1 MRTPLILRLFRDKQL
16 LQVKQFDQDQIV
28 IGNKAEVDID
38 LDSDHVSVIHCLI
51 EKRDNHY
58 YLCDLGSA
66 TGTFKNGQAILDEQ
80 VQTGD
85 EIKVGPYSIHFSVGV
100 PRPKA
105 IPQVKPATESKIK
118 VNNDSIVHENTSNE
132 SVSQKIDT
140 SNVANDTKKS
150 NEAEVQFLELNL
162 DEEKIKNQTTKKVEK
177 TKSQKH
183 SSGGNLETVANVV
196 RPEIKKKSQSQNKT
210 KGHWNTIAPASEY
223 KSIYEAVKPKHGNTV
238 EVLICWKERI
248 VHSYHFRKAGKYSL
262 DHQSILPSQWPLI
275 DISQQVQVRPPAGY
289 QIEVFNSEGEQQ
301 TQDLGKNL
309 ILKQGEMIVL
319 NNQEVPV
326 SIVVRF
332 IQSGAAIVLPGP
344 GLIGTNEM
352 LGLTMSLILVG
363 LLAFYIS
370 VTTPK
375 DWQEQKQDEVQRVAQ
390 IILNNPKPK
399 GPAAP
404 PPEPPKEEPKPEPK
418 PEPKVPEKAKLA
430 DQTKDAGGNKTEQ
443 SKIKQQASKAVEAPK
458 ADANRPKKFTSK
470 QQGGDIKI
478 GDKGGANA
486 ASAKDVS
493 KTGML
498 SAFGGG
504 GLNQK
509 LSQAYSG
516 AGDAIGQASKATGQ
530 VGGNE
535 NREGEGIGSKF
546 KDVGAGGASENSQGI
561 AGVGTRGKSSGTSAY
576 GAADGIGDKQKF
588 EVTAGGAE
596 EAFVGTIDK
605 EAVRRVIKYHIA
617 EVKSCYE
624 RSLNKLSKG
633 QTLEG
638 RVVIEWTIVAKG
650 LAKNVKVKSSTVN
663 NSGVE
668 TCIANRLGAWVFPE
682 PPTGQVATI
691 SYPFVLKP
699 DN

>member
-1 MRTPLILRLFRDKQL
+1 MRDKQL

-38 LDSDHVSVIHCLI
+38 LDSDHVSAIHCLI
-51 EKRDNHY
+51 EKRDSHF

-85 EIKVGPYSIHFSVGV
+85 EIKVGPFRIQFSVGV
-100 PRPKA
+100 PRPKS
-105 IPQVKPATESKIK
+105 IPQIAATEMTQIK
-118 VNNDSIVHENTSNE
+118 ETSLSNLAQEKAQEQLNTQASIPSSASE
-132 SVSQKIDT
+132 
-140 SNVANDTKKS
+140 TKKT
-150 NEAEVQFLELNL
+150 NEPELQFLELNL
-162 DEEKIKNQTTKKVEK
+162 EEDKSKNRANKKLDKLK
-177 TKSQKH
+177 TQKSV
-183 SSGGNLETVANVV
+183 SSGGLENLATIA
-196 RPEIKKKSQSQNKT
+196 RPEIKKTSALRGKT
-210 KGHWNTIAPASEY
+210 KGNWNTIAPSSDY
-223 KSIYEAVKPKHGNTV
+223 KSIYEAVKPKRGNTV
-238 EVLICWKERI
+238 EILICWKERI
-248 VHSYHFRKAGKYSL
+248 VNSYHFRKVGKFSL
-262 DHQSILPSQWPLI
+262 DHQSILPAQWPLVE
-275 DISQQVQVRPPAGY
+275 ISQQVQVRPPAGY
-289 QIEVFNSEGEQQ
+289 QVEVLNLDGEHQVQ
-301 TQDLGKNL
+301 EIGKSL

-332 IQSGAAIVLPGP
+332 IQSDGAIVLPGS

-352 LGLTMSLILVG
+352 IGLVMSFILVG

-375 DWQEQKQDEVQRVAQ
+375 DWQEQKQDDIQRVAQ

-399 GPAAP
+399 GPPVP
-404 PPEPPKEEPKPEPK
+404 PPEPPKEIQKPEPK
-418 PEPKVPEKAKLA
+418 IPEKAKLA
-430 DQTKDAGGNKTEQ
+430 DQTKESGGKKSEQIKAEQ
-443 SKIKQQASKAVEAPK
+443 SKTKQQALKAVEAPK
-458 ADANRPKKFTSK
+458 ADPNRPKKFTSK

-516 AGDAIGQASKATGQ
+516 AGDAIGQANKATGQ

-535 NREGEGIGSKF
+535 NREGEGIGSKI

-561 AGVGTRGKSSGTSAY
+561 AGIGTRGKSSGTSAY
-576 GAADGIGDKQKF
+576 GAADGIGDKQKV
-588 EVTAGGAE
+588 EVTVGGAE

-624 RSLNKLSKG
+624 RALNKLSKG
-633 QTLEG
+633 QTIEG

-650 LAKNVKVKSSTVN
+650 LAQKVKVKSSTVN
-663 NSGVE
+663 NSGIE

>member
-1 MRTPLILRLFRDKQL
+1 MRAPLILRLFRDTQL

-38 LDSDHVSVIHCLI
+38 LDSDHVSAIHCLI

-58 YLCDLGSA
+58 YLCDLGSV
-66 TGTFKNGQAILDEQ
+66 TGTFKNGQAVLDEQ

-85 EIKVGPYSIHFSVGV
+85 EIKIGPFRMQFSVGV
-100 PRPKA
+100 PRPKT
-105 IPQVKPATESKIK
+105 IPQVQNAVISSSAEVEQPQKIQKPAEEIRAESKVSSIK
-118 VNNDSIVHENTSNE
+118 EETAPHSIEP
-132 SVSQKIDT
+132 
-140 SNVANDTKKS
+140 
-150 NEAEVQFLELNL
+150 EVQFLELNL
-162 DEEKIKNQTTKKVEK
+162 EVEKSSKQSIKKVEK
-177 TKSQKH
+177 PKNQKIA
-183 SSGGNLETVANVV
+183 STGGIEVVTPVA
-196 RPEIKKKSQSQNKT
+196 RPEIKKQGSISRKSKNN
-210 KGHWNTIAPASEY
+210 WNTIAPASDY
-223 KSIYEAVKPKHGNTV
+223 KSIYEAVKPKRGNTV

-248 VHSYHFRKAGKYSL
+248 IHSYHFRKSGKYSL
-262 DHQSILPSQWPLI
+262 NHQSILPAQWPLI

-289 QIEVFNSEGEQQ
+289 EVEVFNSEGEQQ
-301 TQDLGKNL
+301 NLEFGKNL
-309 ILKQGEMIVL
+309 ILQQSEMIVL

-332 IQSGAAIVLPGP
+332 IQSDAAIVLPGP

-352 LGLTMSLILVG
+352 IGLTMSFILVG

-375 DWQEQKQDEVQRVAQ
+375 NWQEQKQDDIQRVAQ

-399 GPAAP
+399 GPVAP
-404 PPEPPKEEPKPEPK
+404 PSEPPKEEPKEEPK

-443 SKIKQQASKAVEAPK
+443 SKTKQQAAKAVEAPK
-458 ADANRPKKFTSK
+458 ADPKRPKKFTSK

-516 AGDAIGQASKATGQ
+516 AGDAIGQANKATGQ

-561 AGVGTRGKSSGTSAY
+561 ANIGTRGKSSGTSAY

-624 RSLNKLSKG
+624 RALNKLSKG

-650 LAKNVKVKSSTVN
+650 LAQNVKVKSSTVN